1 MKTIEDIKAVS
12 LKHPVMLF
20 DGECIFCCNALQFF
34 IKIDKEEKLRYTTLQ
49 SEVGQ
54 ALREQLGLNQENE
67 SVILV
72 DQNEIY
78 TETDVTFQTLRHLR
92 FPWKALA
99 ILRFI
104 PRPIR
109 NFIYKIIAKNRYKW
123 FGRKDQ
129 CMIPATS
136 QKHLFL

>member
-1 MKTIEDIKAVS
+1 
-12 LKHPVMLF
+12 MLF

-34 IKIDKEEKLRYTTLQ
+34 IKIDKDERLRYTTLQ

-54 ALREQLGLNQENE
+54 ALNEMLKLDGDNE

-72 DQNEIY
+72 DKGKFY
-78 TETDVTFQTLRHLR
+78 TQTDVTFQTMSHLQ

-99 ILRFI
+99 IFRFI

-109 NFIYKIIAKNRYKW
+109 NFFYKIIAKNRYKW
-123 FGRKDQ
+123 WGKRDQ
-129 CMIPATS
+129 CFIPSES
-136 QKHLFL
+136 QKQLFLS